1 MKNTVYFCKMI
12 EYFSIIFK
20 NFNNEIFSQELQD
33 LRFSFSD
40 TYQNFIHMQI
50 IMKVKMNDL
59 GEKIKNPELSNI
71 WIKIGLS
78 AKNCFLYYCKLK
90 NDLILSGNKFF
101 NLVNAKKFEEEEY
114 EIFLNL
120 FEENSNVDLEIQLLI
135 LNYNFINFSYMS
147 LENTFKKCL
156 YDNTSVKNKN
166 I

>member
-12 EYFSIIFK
+12 EYFSIIFENSSGK
-20 NFNNEIFSQELQD
+20 FSQELQD

-78 AKNCFLYYCKLK
+78 AKNCFLYYCKL
-90 NDLILSGNKFF
+90 
-101 NLVNAKKFEEEEY
+101 
-114 EIFLNL
+114 
-120 FEENSNVDLEIQLLI
+120 
-135 LNYNFINFSYMS
+135 
-147 LENTFKKCL
+147 
-156 YDNTSVKNKN
+156 
-166 I
+166 